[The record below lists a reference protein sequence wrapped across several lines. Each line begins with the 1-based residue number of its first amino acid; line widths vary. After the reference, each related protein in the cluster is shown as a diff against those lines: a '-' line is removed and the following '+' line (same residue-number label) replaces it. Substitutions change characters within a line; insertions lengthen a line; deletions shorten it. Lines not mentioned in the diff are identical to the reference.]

1 MKSKLFRLANKLY
14 EHCYPVYS
22 PLYAAWKAFSD
33 RRERELLR
41 QYVRPGM
48 TVVDVGAN
56 IGVYTRFFSRLVAAC
71 GRVYAFEPA
80 PLNFF
85 HLQEN
90 AGHFTNVT
98 LVQAAV
104 GSCNG
109 IIQLFVSEDLNVD
122 HRTFDSGDGRKVVD
136 VPVISL
142 DEYFA
147 AGHRVDLI
155 KIDVQGYEL
164 SVLEGARRVLTEN
177 HDIKVLMEFWPYG
190 LARAAVNPQSVIE
203 LIRSFGF
210 EIWTTNSPSGVPFDG
225 AGLDSNNI
233 DHYCNLIASKRAK
246 PDVGVHI

>member
-56 IGVYTRFFSRLVAAC
+56 IGVYTRFFSRLVATS

-80 PLNFF
+80 LLNFA
-85 HLQEN
+85 HLQKN
-90 AGHFTNVT
+90 VGHFANVT
-98 LVQAAV
+98 LIHAAV
-104 GSCNG
+104 GCCNG
-109 IIQLFVSEDLNVD
+109 IIQLFVSEELNVD
-122 HRTFDSGDGRKVVD
+122 HRTFNSGDGRKAVD
-136 VPVISL
+136 VPVVSL
-142 DEYFA
+142 DEYFT
-147 AGHRVDLI
+147 AGHHVDLI

-164 SVLEGARRVLTEN
+164 SVLEGASRVLSEN

-190 LARAAVNPQSVIE
+190 LAKAAVSPQSVIE
-203 LIRSFGF
+203 LIKSFGF
-210 EIWTTNSPSGVPFDG
+210 ELWMTNGSGSVPFDG
-225 AGLDSNNI
+225 TGLDSNNI
-233 DHYCNLIASKRAK
+233 NHYCNLIASKHAK
-246 PDVGVHI
+246 PDVGVGI